1 MFKYIPNCITVF
13 RIILVFVFMYFFNS
27 GYDNHNIIS
36 GIVFIVAGISD
47 VLDGYLARKFK
58 LQSDFG
64 RLMDPFADKLLQI
77 TVAFCI
83 ASVEKSLMWVPVV
96 LILKELVMILGA
108 ARLLKKENIVVS
120 ANKFGKIS
128 STLYF
133 LVFMIILFF
142 PDINPQI
149 KQIMCASFIITSV
162 IAFLVYMQNYIQI
175 YKEKNKIN

>member
-1 MFKYIPNCITVF
+1 MFKYIPNCITIF
-13 RIILVFVFMYFFNS
+13 RIILVFLFMYFFNS

-36 GIVFIVAGISD
+36 GLVFVIAGISD
-47 VLDGYLARKFK
+47 ILDGYIARKYS

-64 RLMDPFADKLLQI
+64 RLMDPLADKLMQI
-77 TVAFCI
+77 TVAICI
-83 ASVEKSLMWVPVV
+83 ATVEKSLMWVPIV
-96 LILKELVMILGA
+96 LMLKELVMILGA

-133 LVFMIILFF
+133 LVFMTILFF

-149 KQIMCASFIITSV
+149 KQIMCASFVVTSV
-162 IAFLVYMQNYIQI
+162 IAFLVYMQNYIEI
-175 YKEKNKIN
+175 YREKRR